1 MLEVFFSFMK
11 LSDDRFHHH
20 SFIFRQNK
28 MRPSNIELQMKLG
41 EPSIIEIMNSYWIA
55 MGLHQLIGGSTRP
68 ENSPGEFSV
77 TTRELF

>member
-1 MLEVFFSFMK
+1 
-11 LSDDRFHHH
+11 
-20 SFIFRQNK
+20 
-28 MRPSNIELQMKLG
+28 MKLG